1 MTRFEE
7 LFDFPAGTM
16 RKATRARL
24 KVGTAELRVEV
35 QAEGRSIA
43 LNRLPKANRPDSEAA
58 MQREFE
64 RGNIQ
69 GSRPS
74 LHITVARFRYREALV
89 GWLRAG
95 YLVAFAALGYRYIL
109 RPDLDLVRRQIAN
122 PRDHVVTVYRATLPA
137 ELPEQRRVLLVDEPR
152 ALSSLAIQMGRHL
165 IFLPWAPP
173 AQQFYDVLAA
183 RAGQLATE
191 TLEGQSIPWPHRLST
206 CSTSWTRKRLKAN
219 IRWASASVQV
229 PRAPAV
235 RTVGLIKSQD
245 GFEGR
250 RLIPDF
256 FVIQTAKITKRI

>member
-1 MTRFEE
+1 MAFERGKLSLEHVPSKRLGGRSLLLTCKQCNNVAGTRLEGEMTRFEE

-74 LHITVARFRYREALV
+74 LHITFARFRYREALV

-122 PRDHVVTVYRATLPA
+122 PRDHVITVYRATLPA

-191 TLEGQSIPWPHRLST
+191 TLEGQSIPWPHRPEHVL
-206 CSTSWTRKRLKAN
+206 
-219 IRWASASVQV
+219 
-229 PRAPAV
+229 
-235 RTVGLIKSQD
+235 
-245 GFEGR
+245 
-250 RLIPDF
+250 DF
-256 FVIQTAKITKRI
+256 MDEEAA